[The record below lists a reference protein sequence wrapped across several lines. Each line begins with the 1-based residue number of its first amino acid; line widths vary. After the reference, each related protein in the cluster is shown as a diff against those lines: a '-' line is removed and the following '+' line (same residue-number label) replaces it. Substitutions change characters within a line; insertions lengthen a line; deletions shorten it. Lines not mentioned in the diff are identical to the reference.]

1 MRACGVGVVGW
12 VGGRVWVVGVV
23 LFGVWGI
30 SIGVLT
36 SYGVVV
42 YLLCSGLSLC
52 IISWKRIQVHSE
64 DVVSTYTWKRMH
76 AFGGIQAL
84 CSVAKGS

>member
-1 MRACGVGVVGW
+1 MLAVKSCKVS
-12 VGGRVWVVGVV
+12 
-23 LFGVWGI
+23 I
-30 SIGVLT
+30 SSIER
-36 SYGVVV
+36 
-42 YLLCSGLSLC
+42 
-52 IISWKRIQVHSE
+52 IISLESNTVLYIWKRIQVHSE